1 MKNFIGFV
9 FYKELPKRLNLE
21 LQLLA
26 PIRSFSDGITFF
38 EFKINFDRWKS
49 EHTPAFQI
57 ELTILNLYNHIWIYQ
72 NNFEDGDS

>member
-1 MKNFIGFV
+1 MRKFIGFI

-26 PIRSFSDGITFF
+26 PIRFFRDGVTFF

-72 NNFEDGDS
+72 NNFEEEW

>member
-1 MKNFIGFV
+1 MRKFIGFI

-26 PIRSFSDGITFF
+26 PIRSFSDGVTFF

-49 EHTPAFQI
+49 EHTPSFQI

-72 NNFEDGDS
+72 NNFEEEW

>member
-1 MKNFIGFV
+1 MRKFNGFI

-26 PIRSFSDGITFF
+26 PIRSFSDGVTFF

-49 EHTPAFQI
+49 EHTPSFQI
-57 ELTILNLYNHIWIYQ
+57 ELTILNLYNHIWVYQ
-72 NNFEDGDS
+72 NNFEEEW

>member
-1 MKNFIGFV
+1 MRKFNGFI

-26 PIRSFSDGITFF
+26 PIRSVSDGVTFF

-49 EHTPAFQI
+49 EHTPSFQI
-57 ELTILNLYNHIWIYQ
+57 ELTILNLYNHIWVYQ
-72 NNFEDGDS
+72 NNFEEEW

>member
-1 MKNFIGFV
+1 MKRFIGFIY
-9 FYKELPKRLNLE
+9 FKELPKRLNLE

-38 EFKINFDRWKS
+38 HFKINFDGWKS

-57 ELTILNLYNHIWIYQ
+57 ELTILNLYNHIWVYQ

>member
-1 MKNFIGFV
+1 MKGFIGFI
-9 FYKELPKRLNLE
+9 FYRQLPKRFNLE

-26 PIRSFSDGITFF
+26 PIRSFRDGVTFF

-72 NNFEDGDS
+72 NNFEEEW

>member
-1 MKNFIGFV
+1 MKKFIGFI

-26 PIRSFSDGITFF
+26 PIRSFSDGVTFF

-49 EHTPAFQI
+49 EHTPSFQI
-57 ELTILNLYNHIWIYQ
+57 ELTILNLYNHIWVYQ
-72 NNFEDGDS
+72 NNFEEEW